1 MRVFYVI
8 DSLGASG
15 TEHSTAAMLPW
26 LRDCGHEVSVATL
39 YDAGFGDEDRLRS
52 NGFSVVPLKSR
63 RFWGRIRE
71 LRARIREFR
80 PDIVHT
86 ALFNSDMVGRV
97 ACWHAGPRVVSSLVN
112 TPYEEARW
120 GDPSIKRW
128 KLGAV
133 QVLDAVTA
141 HVMVDRLHAVSAG
154 VAEANAKALRISPQ
168 RITVVER
175 GRSRDVLGVVSPE
188 RRARVR
194 ASLGLS
200 DDSKMVLAVGRQE
213 HQKAQVDLVRAVEA
227 LAGQLPQLVVF
238 LAGREGG
245 ASGALRACIELHPEA
260 ASRTTLLGHR
270 HDVPDLIVAADV
282 LVIPSLFEGTAGA
295 AIEAMALGC
304 PVICTD
310 IAGVR
315 GVLEDGLN
323 ALLVPVGSPAH
334 LAEAIRRV
342 LTDDSLAERLRVRG
356 YTDFDERFT
365 IEVSASRM
373 LAFYEDTINAHRTR
387 NHQ

>member
-1 MRVFYVI
+1 MRVLFVI

-15 TEHSTAAMLPW
+15 TEHSTAALLPL
-26 LRDCGHEVSVATL
+26 LRERGHEVAVATL
-39 YDAGFGDEDRLRS
+39 YDSGFGDEDHLRS
-52 NGFSVVPLKSR
+52 DGFSIVPLKSQLY
-63 RFWGRIRE
+63 WGRVRE
-71 LRARIREFR
+71 VRRRIREFQ
-80 PDIVHT
+80 PDLVHT

-97 ACWHAGPRVVSSLVN
+97 AAWRAGPRVVSSLVN
-112 TPYEEARW
+112 TPYELARR

-128 KLGAV
+128 KLGVV
-133 QVLDAVTA
+133 QVLDSVTA
-141 HVMVDRLHAVSAG
+141 QVMVDRLHAVSAG

-175 GRSRDVLGVVSPE
+175 GRSRDVLGVVSTE

-323 ALLVPVGSPAH
+323 ALLVPVGSPAD

-342 LTDDSLAERLRVRG
+342 LTDDSLAERLKVRG
-356 YTDFDERFT
+356 YADFDERFT
-365 IEVSASRM
+365 IEVSASQM
-373 LAFYEDTINAHRTR
+373 LALYEDTINTHRTR